1 VILQKLVD
9 AIYTG
14 SHEQEKTS
22 TASLAAVAG

>member
-1 VILQKLVD
+1 LVD